1 MLNTYGEYIV
11 VSHETVCDNLNSH
24 MCTYYVHI
32 THNNEI
38 YHLDCANVF
47 NNLLATFLLNDGY
60 IST

>member
-11 VSHETVCDNLNSH
+11 ISHETVCDNLNSH

-47 NNLLATFLLNDGY
+47 NNLR
-60 IST
+60 SC